1 MAKRDKGLYDRL
13 RASGIRKKVAASV
26 ADAAGSGGTRSKK
39 VINGAADYLRGLVS
53 DLEDRARGGPA
64 KRKATAKKAAN
75 TRKRNER
82 KRSEAAKKAART
94 RAKKN

>member
-13 RASGIRKKVAASV
+13 RASGVRKKVAASV
-26 ADAAGSGGTRSKK
+26 ADAAGAGGTKSKQ
-39 VINGAADYLRGLVS
+39 VISGAASDLRELAS

-64 KRKATAKKAAN
+64 KRKAAAKKAAN

-94 RAKKN
+94 RAKS

>member
-26 ADAAGSGGTRSKK
+26 ADAAGTGGTKSKK
-39 VINGAADYLRGLVS
+39 VIGGAADDLRSLAS

-94 RAKKN
+94 RAKS